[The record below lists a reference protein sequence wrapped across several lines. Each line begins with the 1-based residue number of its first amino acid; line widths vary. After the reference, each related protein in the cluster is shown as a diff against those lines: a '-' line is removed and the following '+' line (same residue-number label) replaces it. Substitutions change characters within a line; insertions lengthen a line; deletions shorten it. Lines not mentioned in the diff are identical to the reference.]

1 MPIICMKRRM
11 KKMNDELKPEIDEK
25 TLEMIAFGVLR
36 IERKNERTH
45 EVSDG
50 DMIKAICKI
59 IEKEVE
65 LNK

>member
-1 MPIICMKRRM
+1 
-11 KKMNDELKPEIDEK
+11 MNDELKPEIDEK

>member
-1 MPIICMKRRM
+1 MRIICMKRRI
-11 KKMNDELKPEIDEK
+11 KKMNDELKAEINKK
-25 TLEMIAFGVLR
+25 TLDMIEFGVLR
-36 IERKNERTH
+36 LERKNERTH

-65 LNK
+65 VNK

>member
-1 MPIICMKRRM
+1 M
-11 KKMNDELKPEIDEK
+11 MNNGYTPEINKKALD
-25 TLEMIAFGVLR
+25 MIEFGVLR

-45 EVSDG
+45 EISDG
-50 DMIKAICKI
+50 QMIKEICKI